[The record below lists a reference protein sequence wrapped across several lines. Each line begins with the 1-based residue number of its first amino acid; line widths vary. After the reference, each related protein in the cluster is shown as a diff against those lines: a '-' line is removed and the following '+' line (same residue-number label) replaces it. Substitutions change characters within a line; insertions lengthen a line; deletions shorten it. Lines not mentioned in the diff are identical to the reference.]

1 MNKTEKKDLLLVV
14 DMQNVYRKGGK
25 WQCTNTDGAAS
36 NIIRIIDSQKADV
49 IFTEFIAC
57 EKAAGVWADY
67 NIKYADVNSDR
78 EANLI
83 NPLLAAYAKKYP
95 LYKKGVYSS
104 LSVPEVLSEAKK
116 HERVVITGVV
126 AECCVL
132 STVFALIDAGIYTV
146 YLTDAVSGLDEPKE
160 KATELILSGLSPLH
174 LKMCTTAEYLSE

>member
-83 NPLLAAYAKKYP
+83 NPLLVAYAQKYP

-104 LSVPEVLSEAKK
+104 LSVPEVLSEAKNM
-116 HERVVITGVV
+116 
-126 AECCVL
+126 
-132 STVFALIDAGIYTV
+132 
-146 YLTDAVSGLDEPKE
+146 SGL
-160 KATELILSGLSPLH
+160 
-174 LKMCTTAEYLSE
+174 

>member
-36 NIIRIIDSQKADV
+36 NIIRII
-49 IFTEFIAC
+49 AC

-83 NPLLAAYAKKYP
+83 NPLLVAYAQKYP